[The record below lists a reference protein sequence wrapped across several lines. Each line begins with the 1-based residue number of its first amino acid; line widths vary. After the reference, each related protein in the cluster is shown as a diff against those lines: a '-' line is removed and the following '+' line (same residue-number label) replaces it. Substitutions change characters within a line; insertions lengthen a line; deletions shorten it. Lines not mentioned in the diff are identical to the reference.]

1 MQQHRTLGV
10 LMQGRMTPKAY
21 VLHQHYINLS
31 SSTGK
36 RANHQRVILQL
47 EQLNSRLLTRS
58 TEGHRESRSS
68 GKMFHSLPKGKY
80 VHSQTLVG
88 ERDGES

>member
-10 LMQGRMTPKAY
+10 LTGRLTPKAE
-21 VLHQHYINLS
+21 VLHQHYINLN

-47 EQLNSRLLTRS
+47 EQFNSRLLTRS

-80 VHSQTLVG
+80 AY
-88 ERDGES
+88 RW